1 MALVPGTQYP
11 AQTDIDPAYP
21 QGKARNAGTFQ
32 DGTGTPL
39 EKAWINDLWGY
50 LQALLAAGGVTPS
63 GAPDQVG
70 ASDYLS
76 ALNVVAQNQAKFA
89 LFPVLLRLR
98 QTGIATPYADTAQ
111 SLAVR
116 RQSSGPLLILKSGV
130 NGVHRLNEHDDK
142 MTEVGSVASIT
153 SLVTDI
159 AANGA
164 RLVAIGTGGNRC
176 CISTDFGVNWI
187 AGSDLGA
194 TPERIIYNAP
204 KTRFMATF
212 AAGVNVAQDV
222 DAASTWANV
231 SSGLTSAQGGIANFS
246 NGDTLVAG
254 LDGSAAV
261 AIARSTD
268 GGATWG
274 ATATVP
280 NPSDYGDSGTISGD
294 GGATIYHA
302 GRVAAGNVVRICK
315 TTSAMSWS
323 LIATLSAFASITFKP
338 RILLCP
344 DTGVLAVVYS
354 IGGGI
359 VAQAS
364 RDGGVTWSDRAF
376 YQARNNNSFG
386 IARGRLFSSNDAN
399 LYATDFLA

>member
-11 AQTDIDPAYP
+11 AQTDVDPAYP

-39 EKAWINDLWGY
+39 EKSWVNDLWGF
-50 LQALLAAGGVTPS
+50 LQSLLAAAVVTPS

-70 ASDYLS
+70 ASDYLNS
-76 ALNVVAQNQAKFA
+76 LNVIAQSQSKLA

-111 SLAVR
+111 SIAVR
-116 RQSSGPLLILKSGV
+116 RQSNGPLLVIKSGAL
-130 NGVHRLNEHDDK
+130 GVHRFNEHDDK
-142 MTEVGSVASIT
+142 MLEVGAVASIT
-153 SLVTDI
+153 SLVTDL
-159 AANGA
+159 AANVA

-176 CISTDFGVNWI
+176 CISTDFGANWV

-194 TPERIIYNAP
+194 TPERIIYNAN
-204 KTRFMATF
+204 KARFMVSF

-222 DAASTWANV
+222 DAASVWANA
-231 SSGLTSAQGGIANFS
+231 STGLTSAQGGIANFS
-246 NGDTLVAG
+246 NGDTLACG
-254 LDGSAAV
+254 LDGAAAV
-261 AIARSTD
+261 AMARSTD

-280 NPSDYGDSGTISGD
+280 NPADYSDSGTITGD
-294 GGATIYHA
+294 GGTTIYHA

-323 LIATLSAFASITFKP
+323 LVATLSALASVTFKP
-338 RILLCP
+338 RIMLCP
-344 DTGVLAVVYS
+344 DTGVLVVVYS

-386 IARGRLFSSNDAN
+386 IARGRLFSSNDGN